1 MRYADPVA
9 FRRALEDRL
18 KTRAGGDGA
27 WIARERKRIAFDR
40 LLARLLVAAPNQWL
54 LKGGF
59 ALDVRLADRARTTKD
74 IDLDWPAADED
85 VLDLLLEAVTHQ
97 AGDFFVF
104 AIERTM
110 TPADRLGG
118 SRRFRVNTALAGRPF
133 ETFLLDVGDHE
144 LVGPAESLAMPDVLG
159 FAGIAPMRV
168 PTLPLAQQVAEKLHA
183 YTRRYEGD
191 RVSSR
196 AKDLVDLVLIAELFP
211 LAATELRHAV
221 EMIFTA
227 RGTHPRPA
235 ALPRPPTEWAV
246 PFQQLA
252 NSVGITGDL
261 TDGYAIAACLLN
273 PVLDDR
279 AANATWHPENQ
290 EWR

>member
-1 MRYADPVA
+1 MRYTDAAA

-18 KTRAGGDGA
+18 KAGAGGDGA
-27 WIARERKRIAFDR
+27 RIARERKRIAFDR
-40 LLARLLVAAPNQWL
+40 LLARLVAVAPDQWL

-59 ALDVRLADRARTTKD
+59 ALDVRLADRARSTKD
-74 IDLDWPAADED
+74 IDLDWPAADEE
-85 VLDLLLEAVTHQ
+85 VVDLLLEAATHQ
-97 AGDFFVF
+97 VGDYFVF
-104 AIERTM
+104 AIERTT

-118 SRRFRVNTALAGRPF
+118 SRRFRVDTALAGRPF

-144 LVGPAESLAMPDVLG
+144 PVGSAESLTMPDVLG
-159 FAGIAPMRV
+159 FAGIAPVHV
-168 PTLPLAQQVAEKLHA
+168 PAISLAQQAAEKLHA

-211 LAATELRHAV
+211 FGAGELRHAV
-221 EMIFTA
+221 EAIFTA
-227 RGTHPRPA
+227 RGTHPRPVG
-235 ALPRPPTEWAV
+235 LPRPPNEWAV
-246 PFQQLA
+246 PFRQLA
-252 NSVGITGDL
+252 SSVGVTGDL
-261 TDGYAIAACLLN
+261 IEGHSIAAALLD

-279 AANATWHPENQ
+279 ATNRTWHPQNQ